1 MKGFLS
7 HISFDISE
15 EILNNA
21 HPEDFYTGQGK
32 RYAAIGFVF
41 QLAYG
46 KCPIYSPYTYCSP
59 PLTLVGKL

>member
-32 RYAAIGFVF
+32 RYVAIGFVL
-41 QLAYG
+41 QLAYL
-46 KCPIYSPYTYCSP
+46 IMSSSQN
-59 PLTLVGKL
+59 VIFHISI